1 MRVLVTGANGFV
13 GRALLGP
20 LAAAG
25 HAPIAATRGA
35 GPAGVE
41 HRMVGA
47 LGPATDWSAAL
58 AGVDAV
64 VHLAARVHRVGRLA
78 ADPPAAY
85 DTENTGGTRRLAEQ
99 AAGAG
104 VRRLVFVS
112 TAKVNGESTPPDRP
126 FRDADPADPRDAYAG
141 SKWAAEQ
148 ALAEVAADTGLEV
161 TVLRPP
167 LVYGPGARGNLRALL
182 RLCDSPLPLP
192 FGAVDNRRS
201 LIYLDNLT
209 DVICQALVHPAAA
222 GGRFL
227 ISDAEALSTPGLVRR
242 LRHGLGRPARLVAV
256 PPSWLRLAARLPG
269 LGGALD
275 RLTQSLVVDPGGI
288 ARALGWRPR
297 FAADHG
303 LARTAQAYREDS
315 RAFSV

>member
-13 GRALLGP
+13 GRALLRP
-20 LAAAG
+20 VAAAG
-25 HAPIAATRGA
+25 HTPIAATRGA
-35 GPAGVE
+35 RPAGVE
-41 HRMVGA
+41 HRIVGA
-47 LGPATDWSAAL
+47 LGPRTDWSAAL

-64 VHLAARVHRVGRLA
+64 VHLAARVHRIGHLA

-85 DTENTGGTRRLAEQ
+85 DTENAAGTRRLAEQ

-104 VRRLVFVS
+104 VRRMVFVS

-126 FRDADPADPRDAYAG
+126 FRDADPAAPRDAYAR

-167 LVYGPGARGNLRALL
+167 LVYGPGARANLRALL

-192 FGAVDNRRS
+192 FGGIDNRRS

-209 DVICQALVHPAAA
+209 DAICHALMHPAAA

-227 ISDAEALSTPGLVRR
+227 LSDAEALSTPALVRR
-242 LRHGLGRPARLVAV
+242 LRHGLGRPARLVSV
-256 PPSWLRLAARLPG
+256 PPSWLHLAARLPG
-269 LGGALD
+269 LGAALD
-275 RLTQSLVVDPGGI
+275 RLTQSLVVDPSGI

-297 FAADHG
+297 VAADRG
-303 LARTAQAYREDS
+303 LARTAQAFRKTSS
-315 RAFSV
+315 R